1 MIQSENLRG
10 AQMSAN
16 NASAFRKVI
25 NAEQYW
31 VGKHKLQA
39 SDVVNSST
47 VTGTTVEDALDY
59 ISSSGVGT
67 VLDLNGLTA
76 ATQTMVVGNTGNDF
90 NINTTGL
97 AQHNFNLPSAS
108 ATARGVVT
116 TAAQTFAGVKTFSS
130 APVLGTGTITVGAG
144 TVTVPAATDTLVA
157 LATTDALT
165 NKTLTSATNNVTARG
180 LFVNGGTTVAV
191 NATGAAPSAN
201 YVLMATSGTNAQW
214 SSLATNG
221 VAVTSINGDTNTA
234 QTLAVGST
242 NDGSNNF
249 NVTTAG
255 GTTTFNLLDASATVR
270 GAVTTGT
277 QTFAGAKTFSG
288 IVTLSSAPVLST
300 GTITVG
306 AATVTVQAA
315 TDTLVGLATTDA
327 LTNKTLT
334 NANNNVIARGL
345 WYNSGSAS
353 ISTYAA
359 GVPSANQVLTATD
372 ATTATWVTPSSG
384 SGLGTSIVDTTFNQ
398 SGASLTNNIVTTA
411 VLYTTSSSLVADA
424 IYAIAFGCKVAG
436 SVSGTTSTYLG
447 VPGAFVG
454 RIANAAISG
463 SSYTISSGA
472 MQMWNASEASAT
484 TTRHPGQLLLIY
496 CQTAGTVDVRILKSS
511 SDTCTISSSYIKIWR
526 LV

>member
-1 MIQSENLRG
+1 
-10 AQMSAN
+10 MSAN

-59 ISSSGVGT
+59 ISSSGVGP
-67 VLDLNGLTA
+67 VLNLNGLTA

-144 TVTVPAATDTLVA
+144 TVTVQAATDTLVA
-157 LATTDALT
+157 LATSDALT

-359 GVPSANQVLTATD
+359 GVPSANQVLTATN

-398 SGASLTNNIVTTA
+398 SGVSLTGSTGTTA
-411 VLYTTSSSLVADA
+411 VLYTSPSLVADA
-424 IYAIAFGCKVAG
+424 VYTILVGCKVAG
-436 SVSGTTSTYLG
+436 SVSAATTLVVHTADSGFDGQYSTSLGGTQASLTTASFRIIG
-447 VPGAFVG
+447 VSS
-454 RIANAAISG
+454 AA
-463 SSYTISSGA
+463 
-472 MQMWNASEASAT
+472 AT
-484 TTRHPGQLLLIY
+484 TTHHGGYFLHLY
-496 CQTAGTVDVRILKSS
+496 VASTGTGTINIKITKAS
-511 SDTCTISSSYIKIWR
+511 SDTATISSSFVKIWR
-526 LV
+526 MV